1 MRHLWT
7 TPYVTEPR
15 ITKTHLM
22 VKMFKPVECEILTK
36 LLYRPSSIHFN
47 VRNEIKKTDSL
58 LDFE

>member
-22 VKMFKPVECEILTK
+22 VKMFKPDECEILTIVI
-36 LLYRPSSIHFN
+36 PAVFHSFQC
-47 VRNEIKKTDSL
+47 
-58 LDFE
+58 